1 MAKEGNKS
9 QGPRHQIT
17 GPCTDC
23 GTKDGDF
30 VAVRRFSV
38 SGKSRMVCLCNKCSV
53 KA

>member
-9 QGPRHQIT
+9 QGPKHVIS

-23 GTKDGDF
+23 GNATGVF
-30 VAVRRFSV
+30 TAVRRFSLK
-38 SGKSRMVCLCNKCSV
+38 GKGVMVKLCEKCHI